1 MSGGVDSSVA
11 AALLAEKDLD
21 LSAVFMRNWDKRD
34 ESGTDIGCQ
43 WEKDWEDVRRV
54 CQVLDI
60 PVRMIDLSQQY
71 WTRVFEPSL
80 DEWQRGLTPNPDVPC
95 NREVKFG
102 ALMDQ
107 ALSGSNQWLA
117 TGHYTRTANIEVR
130 PNSRRRALLKAKDP
144 IKDQSYFLSSVS
156 QRQLSKAAFPLGDL
170 LKSQVR
176 EIAKAKGLPTASR
189 PESMGLCFVGQK
201 EGRIDRFLSDYIPPE
216 PGPIVDLE
224 GRVMGEHK
232 GLWTYTIGQGARI
245 SGQLIKLFVAGKDP
259 SRNAIIVVPGSDH
272 PALFSLTARTSSW
285 HWIADE
291 PPPQLQSDN
300 SSLEA
305 TVKICYGER
314 QEQCVATRDGEGLH
328 LSFKNPIRGV
338 TPGQYA
344 VLYDGDICLGSG
356 KMLWTDAVDKL

>member
-1 MSGGVDSSVA
+1 MRAIATFRAARRFATCSSLSTHGAGPSKGDKVVVAMSGGVDSSVA
-11 AALLAEKDLD
+11 AALLAEKDFD

-117 TGHYTRTANIEVR
+117 TGHYARTANMEVR
-130 PNSRRRALLKAKDP
+130 PSALRRALLKAKDP

-156 QRQLSKAAFPLGDL
+156 QRQISKAAFPLGDL
-170 LKSQVR
+170 LKTQVR

-189 PESMGLCFVGQK
+189 PE
-201 EGRIDRFLSDYIPPE
+201 
-216 PGPIVDLE
+216 
-224 GRVMGEHK
+224 
-232 GLWTYTIGQGARI
+232 
-245 SGQLIKLFVAGKDP
+245 
-259 SRNAIIVVPGSDH
+259 
-272 PALFSLTARTSSW
+272 
-285 HWIADE
+285 
-291 PPPQLQSDN
+291 
-300 SSLEA
+300 
-305 TVKICYGER
+305 
-314 QEQCVATRDGEGLH
+314 
-328 LSFKNPIRGV
+328 
-338 TPGQYA
+338 
-344 VLYDGDICLGSG
+344 
-356 KMLWTDAVDKL
+356 